1 MSRSTLRERIR
12 ALLTLGES
20 PRKLKFAFA
29 TGVFIAFCPLV
40 GLHTILAVAVTWAF
54 RFNPVAVM
62 VGAFINNPWTFVPIY
77 GGGLWLGLQLW
88 PPTTELPRISFVGI
102 SFVDFLTQLRP
113 YLIPFVLGTT
123 FAALVASVLA
133 YWVMHMLILGYRK
146 AARVKAGEKAGKP
159 ETDPNAP

>member
-1 MSRSTLRERIR
+1 MSRSTLRQRIR

-20 PRKLKFAFA
+20 PRKLKLAFA

-40 GLHTILAVAVTWAF
+40 GLHTVLAVAVTWLF

-77 GGGLWLGLQLW
+77 GGGLWLGLLLW
-88 PPTTELPRISFVGI
+88 PPATDLPRISFVGI

-113 YLIPFVLGTT
+113 YLVPFVLGNTVMG
-123 FAALVASVLA
+123 LVASLLG
-133 YWVMHMLILGYRK
+133 YWVMHMLILGYRRAAHAK
-146 AARVKAGEKAGKP
+146 AAEPGP
-159 ETDPNAP
+159 DSNAAP